1 VLFAIRVTGRA
12 LPLHSYRRS
21 EEGRR
26 TTDRNGRALELETD
40 DSKMCNRLKGIF
52 GPRFD
57 LPRATSHEPRATSH
71 DHGHGPAGGGGG
83 ARARVAVLHPFL
95 NFSID
100 APMVHL
106 FKLIDLSFEL
116 PIWY

>member
-1 VLFAIRVTGRA
+1 MTVITPG
-12 LPLHSYRRS
+12 
-21 EEGRR
+21 
-26 TTDRNGRALELETD
+26 
-40 DSKMCNRLKGIF
+40 KMCNRLKGIF
-52 GPRFD
+52 GPRSD

-71 DHGHGPAGGGGG
+71 EPRATSHGHGHGHGPAGGGGG

>member
-1 VLFAIRVTGRA
+1 MTVITPG
-12 LPLHSYRRS
+12 
-21 EEGRR
+21 
-26 TTDRNGRALELETD
+26 
-40 DSKMCNRLKGIF
+40 KMRNRLKGIF
-52 GPRFD
+52 GPRSD
-57 LPRATSHEPRATSH
+57 LPRATSH
-71 DHGHGPAGGGGG
+71 GHGG

>member
-1 VLFAIRVTGRA
+1 MTVITPFERNIRTKV
-12 LPLHSYRRS
+12 RS
-21 EEGRR
+21 
-26 TTDRNGRALELETD
+26 T
-40 DSKMCNRLKGIF
+40 
-52 GPRFD
+52 
-57 LPRATSHEPRATSH
+57 TSH
-71 DHGHGPAGGGGG
+71 GPSGGGG
-83 ARARVAVLHPFL
+83 ARARVAILHPFL

>member
-1 VLFAIRVTGRA
+1 MTVITPG
-12 LPLHSYRRS
+12 
-21 EEGRR
+21 
-26 TTDRNGRALELETD
+26 
-40 DSKMCNRLKGIF
+40 KMCNRLKGIF
-52 GPRFD
+52 GPRSD
-57 LPRATSHEPRATSH
+57 LPRATSH
-71 DHGHGPAGGGGG
+71 DPAAGGG

>member
-1 VLFAIRVTGRA
+1 MTVIAPG
-12 LPLHSYRRS
+12 
-21 EEGRR
+21 
-26 TTDRNGRALELETD
+26 
-40 DSKMCNRLKGIF
+40 KMRNRLKGIF
-52 GPRFD
+52 GPRSD
-57 LPRATSHEPRATSH
+57 LPRATSHEPRP
-71 DHGHGPAGGGGG
+71 GPAGG

-116 PIWY
+116 PIWYFLISTP